1 MICCI
6 CKNEF
11 DQFEETTIGQ
21 MTVRNKG
28 GHNPSP
34 VKEEGRCCTK
44 CNFEIVIPARLE
56 LITKQEK

>member
-6 CKNEF
+6 CENEF
-11 DQFEETTIGQ
+11 DEYEETIIGQ
-21 MTVRNKG
+21 MKVRNKG

>member
-6 CKNEF
+6 CDNEF
-11 DQFEETTIGQ
+11 DQYEETTIGQ

-34 VKEEGRCCTK
+34 VKKKEDVAQ
-44 CNFEIVIPARLE
+44 NVIL
-56 LITKQEK
+56 K